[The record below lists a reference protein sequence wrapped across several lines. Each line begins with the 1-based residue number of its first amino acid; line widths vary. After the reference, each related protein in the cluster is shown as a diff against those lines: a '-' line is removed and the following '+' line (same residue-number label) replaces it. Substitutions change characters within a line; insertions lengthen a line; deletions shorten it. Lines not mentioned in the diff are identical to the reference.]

1 MAYTSEKMNKIRDRL
16 TCLLEQN
23 GMSKN
28 AMARA
33 ANINTSNFCRKLKKD
48 SADNLTENNVRS
60 VALAFNL
67 NLQWLED
74 GVGEMFGAPPAIE
87 NMQMFDKVFKS
98 NKDKSAKV
106 TQSAGRTLADLDNTN
121 KILMDQLESKNM
133 EIERLNK
140 RIDQLLAIIEKM
152 K

>member
-1 MAYTSEKMNKIRDRL
+1 MAYTSEKMNEIRDRL
-16 TCLLEQN
+16 
-23 GMSKN
+23 

-48 SADNLTENNVRS
+48 SSDNLTENNVRN
-60 VALAFNL
+60 VAFAFNL
-67 NLQWLED
+67 NLGWLED
-74 GVGEMFGAPPAIE
+74 GVGEMFGAPSAIE
-87 NMQMFDKVFKS
+87 SMQAFDKVFKS
-98 NKDKSAKV
+98 DKDKTANV
-106 TQSAGRTLADLDNTN
+106 TQSAERTLVDLDSTN

>member
-1 MAYTSEKMNKIRDRL
+1 MAYTSEKMNEIRDRL
-16 TCLLEQN
+16 ACVLEQK
-23 GMSKN
+23 GLSKN

-48 SADNLTENNVRS
+48 SSDNLTENNVRN

-67 NLQWLED
+67 NLGWLED
-74 GVGEMFGAPPAIE
+74 GVGEMFGAPSAIE
-87 NMQMFDKVFKS
+87 SMQAFDKVFKS
-98 NKDKSAKV
+98 DKENTANV
-106 TQSAGRTLADLDNTN
+106 TQSAEKILADYDNTN
-121 KILMDQLESKNM
+121 KILMNQIESKNM

>member
-1 MAYTSEKMNKIRDRL
+1 MAYTSEKMNEIRDRL
-16 TCLLEQN
+16 TCLLKQN

-48 SADNLTENNVRS
+48 SSDNLTENNVRS

-67 NLQWLED
+67 NLEWLED
-74 GVGEMFGAPPAIE
+74 GVGDMFGAPLAIE
-87 NMQMFDKVFKS
+87 NMQMFDKAFKS
-98 NKDKSAKV
+98 NKDKSANV
-106 TQSAGRTLADLDNTN
+106 TQSAERTLADLDSTN

-140 RIDQLLAIIEKM
+140 HIDQLLAIIDKM

>member
-1 MAYTSEKMNKIRDRL
+1 MAYTSEKMNEIRDRL
-16 TCLLEQN
+16 TCLLKQN

-67 NLQWLED
+67 NLEWLED
-74 GVGEMFGAPPAIE
+74 GVGEMFGTPLAIE
-87 NMQMFDKVFKS
+87 NIQMFDKVFKS
-98 NKDKSAKV
+98 NKDKSANV
-106 TQSAGRTLADLDNTN
+106 TQSVERTLADLDSTN

-140 RIDQLLAIIEKM
+140 HIDQLLAIIEKL

>member
-1 MAYTSEKMNKIRDRL
+1 MAYTSEKMNEIRDRL
-16 TCLLEQN
+16 TCLLKQN

-48 SADNLTENNVRS
+48 SSDNLTENNVRS

-67 NLQWLED
+67 NLEWLED
-74 GVGEMFGAPPAIE
+74 GVGEMFGTPLAIE
-87 NMQMFDKVFKS
+87 NIQMFDKVFKS
-98 NKDKSAKV
+98 NKDKSANV
-106 TQSAGRTLADLDNTN
+106 TQSVERTLADLDSTN

-140 RIDQLLAIIEKM
+140 HIDQLLAIIEKM

>member
-1 MAYTSEKMNKIRDRL
+1 MAYTSEKMNEIRDRL
-16 TCLLEQN
+16 TCLLKQN

-67 NLQWLED
+67 NLEWLED
-74 GVGEMFGAPPAIE
+74 GVGEMFGTPLAIE
-87 NMQMFDKVFKS
+87 NIQMFDKVFKS
-98 NKDKSAKV
+98 NKDKSANV
-106 TQSAGRTLADLDNTN
+106 TQSAERTLADLDITN
-121 KILMDQLESKNM
+121 KILMGQLESKNM

-140 RIDQLLAIIEKM
+140 HIDQLLAIIEKL